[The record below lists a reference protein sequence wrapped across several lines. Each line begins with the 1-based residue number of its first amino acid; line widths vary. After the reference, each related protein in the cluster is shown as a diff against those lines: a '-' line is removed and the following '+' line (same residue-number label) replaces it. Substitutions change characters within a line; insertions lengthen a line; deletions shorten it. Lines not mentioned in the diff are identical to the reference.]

1 MTDQHTEDRVSDATP
16 EGQIPDPTPEGDIP
30 DATPDEPETFPRD
43 YVEKLRDEN
52 AKYRQRAGQADELAK
67 RLHRLMVERTGR
79 LADADD
85 LPFDQAHLDDED
97 ALNTAIEDL
106 LARKPHL
113 ASRRVVGDVGQGVT
127 DNAPPT
133 SPRSCDEQPTS
144 KGPP

>member
-1 MTDQHTEDRVSDATP
+1 MTDQPIEDTVDEVDTAPEVEETVEVEEITE
-16 EGQIPDPTPEGDIP
+16 EPD
-30 DATPDEPETFPRD
+30 TFPRD

-52 AKYRQRAGQADELAK
+52 ARYRQRAGQADELAQ

-85 LPFDQAHLDDED
+85 LPFDQAHLDDEK

-113 ASRRVVGDVGQGVT
+113 AARRVVGDVGQGVT
-127 DNAPPT
+127 DNAPT
-133 SPRSCDEQPTS
+133 DLAAILRRAAN
-144 KGPP
+144 